1 MGFHLKITECAELE
15 ETQQDQIQLLA
26 QHRTIPKSHTVCP
39 KIYCPNTS
47 WTDWETSGKMCFY
60 CNMWKKNL
68 VFENERNSLSAQ
80 FSSKVVLD
88 PQKEK
93 SHWAPPKSLNQVYKS
108 QHCLVL
114 KGTTLSHSREIL
126 WPFYTTIKWLS
137 SLLALKRL
145 VIHTWQNQTIMSYP
159 AALETKSRSLGSC
172 RRSVWFFS
180 TS

>member
-1 MGFHLKITECAELE
+1 MCWIGT
-15 ETQQDQIQLLA
+15 DPPGSIQLLA
-26 QHRTIPKSHTVCP
+26 PHRTIPKNHTVCP
-39 KIYCPNTS
+39 KNIIQTLLELIEKIQGRYVSITV
-47 WTDWETSGKMCFY
+47 SGRRIWSLKMREIHH
-60 CNMWKKNL
+60 
-68 VFENERNSLSAQ
+68 VQ
-80 FSSKVVLD
+80 FPSKVVLD

-93 SHWAPPKSLNQVYKS
+93 SHWAPPKSQNQVYKS

-137 SLLALKRL
+137 SSLALKRL
-145 VIHTWQNQTIMSYP
+145 AIHTWQKQTIMSYP